1 MILHLKALA
10 LKWNE
15 AKSFYWKR
23 KLKDQFVESLL
34 PEIVSLAS
42 PISLPC
48 CTSCAT
54 DITMATSS
62 LLITMVQLSDEQ
74 LNNLSK
80 EALTTLVSSLQN
92 QLAAMKDQLDTTNAQ
107 LMDQR
112 KQLEIFAEQ
121 AICPFTI
128 ARKNFV
134 LMESDHGADKF

>member
-1 MILHLKALA
+1 
-10 LKWNE
+10 
-15 AKSFYWKR
+15 
-23 KLKDQFVESLL
+23 
-34 PEIVSLAS
+34 
-42 PISLPC
+42 
-48 CTSCAT
+48 
-54 DITMATSS
+54 MATSS